1 MNTGESLRD
10 KIYIPPPPTPNTL
23 PNPNSYFCGYGY
35 EAAINE
41 CYHACPGGSDAE
53 CPGGRY
59 CYGWLTCDQSDVD
72 PATYNVCGT
81 SWGDAAKTCG
91 GRCFLGDDD
100 SCPTGQSCFGAV
112 EECKD
117 KLGPLTYGDV
127 GLAPPSEEEIAE
139 EAEKVEVAA
148 VKEEAMSDSQN
159 WWCGKSW
166 SNMLETCS
174 KRCET
179 DEDCSA
185 NSWEKVQCWRTTGGA
200 DNCQTPGVPKKAPVP
215 PGSRWW

>member
-1 MNTGESLRD
+1 VQRRRGRNVNEFEAPSTNSQAGLIPVNTGESLRD

-117 KLGPLTYGDV
+117 KLGPG
-127 GLAPPSEEEIAE
+127 GEPSFWFGRILPRA
-139 EAEKVEVAA
+139 
-148 VKEEAMSDSQN
+148 
-159 WWCGKSW
+159 
-166 SNMLETCS
+166 
-174 KRCET
+174 
-179 DEDCSA
+179 
-185 NSWEKVQCWRTTGGA
+185 
-200 DNCQTPGVPKKAPVP
+200 TP
-215 PGSRWW
+215 